1 MGLIAATHTPFDA
14 EGELNLAVVENQ
26 AEFLHSQGIHTV
38 FISGTTGEC
47 HSLSVEE
54 RLRLTERWSAVV
66 RGTTMQVV
74 VHVGSNCLKDAIRL
88 AKDAEQ
94 NQAVAIAAFSP
105 SYFKPPDVATLVE
118 CTRRIAQAAPNTP
131 FYFYDIPSLT
141 GVNLPMH
148 EYLAYASESIPT
160 LAGIKFTNID
170 MTIFQLCRAFQQGR
184 FNILWGTDEML
195 LSALCLGVQGA
206 VGSSYNFAAGLY
218 HQLITAWE
226 SGDYDQARQYQ
237 LQSVQLI
244 RNLNRYGYMASS
256 KYLMHLLGVEVGAPR
271 LPLPSL
277 IPAQER
283 ELDREWEQMNL
294 QELIRSGKGE
304 EKLVSRMGKG

>member
-1 MGLIAATHTPFDA
+1 MSKLMGLIAATHTPFDA
-14 EGELNLAVVENQ
+14 EGELNLAAVEKQ

-47 HSLSVEE
+47 HSLTVEE

-74 VHVGSNCLKDAIRL
+74 VHVGSNCLKDAMRL
-88 AKDAEQ
+88 ASDAEQ
-94 NQAVAIAAFSP
+94 KQAVAVAAFSP
-105 SYFKPPDVATLVE
+105 SYFKPPDVVTLVE
-118 CTRRIAQAAPNTP
+118 CTRQVAQAAPNTP

-141 GVNLPMH
+141 GVNLPTH
-148 EYLAYASESIPT
+148 EYLARASEAIPT

-170 MTIFQLCRAFQQGR
+170 MTIFQLCRAYQQGQ

-195 LSALCLGVQGA
+195 LSALSMGAQGA
-206 VGSSYNFAAGLY
+206 VGSTYNFAAGLY
-218 HQLITAWE
+218 HRLISAWE
-226 SGDYDQARQYQ
+226 SGDLDQARLHQ
-237 LQSVQLI
+237 LQSVQLV
-244 RNLNRYGYMASS
+244 RSLNRYGYMASS
-256 KYLMHLLGVEVGAPR
+256 KYLMRRLGVEVGTTR

-277 IPAQER
+277 TPAQER

-294 QELIRSGKGE
+294 QEQIRSGK
-304 EKLVSRMGKG
+304 